1 MFGAV
6 LLRAVRA
13 ALYELF
19 VHSERSRAATQGVH
33 MLNLFNIVLFYISWN
48 ILLYVLCCSKQPVM
62 MCPYKLWPFQCESQ
76 HYCQVMKCCGAITKW
91 NVAEPSRNEMLRSC
105 HEMKCCRAVT
115 KWNVA
120 EPSRNEMLQSRL
132 EMKCPWLNIEQLSER
147 KSEQPLNTDRSSNS
161 QHELVSNGK
170 DVNYSILLGQCAPI
184 LGVCSGLDGT
194 G

>member
-1 MFGAV
+1 MTWSGSRRIMFGAV
-6 LLRAVRA
+6 LLRAVQA

-91 NVAEPSRNEMLRSC
+91 NVAEPSRNEMLRS
-105 HEMKCCRAVT
+105 
-115 KWNVA
+115 
-120 EPSRNEMLQSRL
+120 RL

-170 DVNYSILLGQCAPI
+170 DVNYSILLGQCAPL
-184 LGVCSGLDGT
+184 LGVCRGLDGT